1 MSSRRFRHSHT
12 LVKTSFRLLAG
23 AALLVELLV
32 VPAFAADSKEHKLSE
47 WKFGKVLFGEKVS
60 KGDLK
65 GKVVVVENWGVHC
78 PPCIASLPH
87 LAAMEKS
94 NRDKG
99 LVIIGAESQGSSKD
113 AIKPLIEKAGVEYT
127 ITEGAEGP
135 IEVTGIPRAF
145 VFDATGKLVYDG
157 NPLGKEFEE
166 SVTKAL
172 STVTV
177 AEPAAAAAPAAS
189 TGPLIAMQAWTNS
202 DGREIKA
209 AVKKVDGSNV
219 TFQMADGREVTYPL
233 AKLSTESRGVI
244 EAAAKKP

>member
-1 MSSRRFRHSHT
+1 M
-12 LVKTSFRLLAG
+12 KTSFRLLAG

-99 LVIIGAESQGSSKD
+99 LIIIGAESQGSSKD
-113 AIKPLIEKAGVEYT
+113 DIKPLIEKAGVEYT

-135 IEVTGIPRAF
+135 IEVTTIPRAF

-157 NPLGKEFEE
+157 NPLGKEFED

-172 STVTV
+172 STVT
-177 AEPAAAAAPAAS
+177 ASEPAAAAAPAAS

-233 AKLSTESRGVI
+233 AKLSADSRGVI

>member
-1 MSSRRFRHSHT
+1 MN
-12 LVKTSFRLLAG
+12 LLLAPAYG
-23 AALLVELLV
+23 AG
-32 VPAFAADSKEHKLSE
+32 SGEHKLSE
-47 WKFGKVLFGEKVS
+47 WKFGKVLFGDRKIS

-94 NRDKG
+94 NREKG
-99 LVIIGAESQGSSKD
+99 LVVIGAESQGSSKD
-113 AIKPLIEKAGVEYT
+113 DIKPLIEKAGVEYT

-135 IEVTGIPRAF
+135 LEVTSIPRAF

-157 NPLGKEFEE
+157 SPLAGTFEE
-166 SVTKAL
+166 SVKKAL
-172 STVTV
+172 ETATP
-177 AEPAAAAAPAAS
+177 EPAAAAATPAAS
-189 TGPLIAMQAWTNS
+189 SGPLIAMQAWTNS

-209 AVKKVDGSNV
+209 AVKKVDGTNV
-219 TFQMADGREVTYPL
+219 TFQMADGREVSYPL
-233 AKLSTESRGVI
+233 SKLSAESRDAI

>member
-1 MSSRRFRHSHT
+1 M
-12 LVKTSFRLLAG
+12 FRLLSVVVG
-23 AALLVELLV
+23 LLSFAAL
-32 VPAFAADSKEHKLSE
+32 PATAAGSGEHKLSE
-47 WKFGKVLFGEKVS
+47 WKFGKVLFGNRIS

-87 LAAMEKS
+87 LASLEKS

-113 AIKPLIEKAGVEYT
+113 DIKPLIEKAGVEYT

-172 STVTV
+172 STVT
-177 AEPAAAAAPAAS
+177 ATEAATPPAPAAAS
-189 TGPLIAMQAWTNS
+189 GPLIPMQAWTNS

-209 AVKKVDGSNV
+209 AVKKVDSGNV
-219 TFQMADGREVTYPL
+219 TFQMADGREVSYPL
-233 AKLSTESRGVI
+233 SKLSTESRQTI
-244 EAAAKKP
+244 EAAAAKP

>member
-1 MSSRRFRHSHT
+1 MKSP
-12 LVKTSFRLLAG
+12 FRLLSG
-23 AALLVELLV
+23 AALLIHLLV
-32 VPAFAADSKEHKLSE
+32 LPAFGAGSGEHKLSE
-47 WKFGKVLFGEKVS
+47 WKFGKVLFGNRIT

-94 NRDKG
+94 NREKG
-99 LVIIGAESQGSSKD
+99 LVVIGAESQGSSKD
-113 AIKPLIEKAGVEYT
+113 DIKPLIEKAGVEYT

-135 IEVTGIPRAF
+135 IEVTAIPRAF

-157 NPLGKEFEE
+157 SPLDGAFEG

-172 STVTV
+172 ETV
-177 AEPAAAAAPAAS
+177 AAADPAPAAAASVPAPS
-189 TGPLIAMQAWTNS
+189 NGPLIASQTWTNA
-202 DGREIKA
+202 DGHEIKA
-209 AVKKVDGSNV
+209 AVKKVDGANV
-219 TFQMADGREVTYPL
+219 TFQMADGHDVSYPL
-233 AKLSTESRGVI
+233 SKLSAESRQVI